1 MRDDAQPRYYAPR
14 THTLTLGELR
24 RMLKSVEDVP
34 DAYVVRGKNSTAFE
48 VFEAVQ
54 EIHGVEVFETTGA
67 LNLPID

>member
-1 MRDDAQPRYYAPR
+1 
-14 THTLTLGELR
+14 
-24 RMLKSVEDVP
+24 MLKSVEDVP